1 MTLKEI
7 QIEGFNK
14 LKELNIEEPMLKSR
28 LLLSY
33 IIKRPKEYLITHLD
47 EKLTNNEIE
56 EFRNNIEKL
65 KQRIP
70 LSYVLHSKEFMK
82 LNFYVDNNVLI
93 PRADTEILVE
103 EILKYKGRKK
113 KILDL
118 CTGSG
123 AIAISLAKYMPDS
136 EITGTDISEKA
147 IKIAIENAKRNKVN
161 VHFLKSNLYNN
172 LPDGL
177 WDVIISNPPYIKSDM
192 IKKLQTEVRYEP
204 TIALDG
210 GKDGLD
216 FYRKII
222 ECAPKHLENYGML
235 ALEIGF
241 DQADEVIN
249 ILQMHKCYKNI
260 ELKKDLSGNDRVILA
275 TNHKE

>member
-123 AIAISLAKYMPDS
+123 AIGISLAKYMPDS

-222 ECAPKHLENYGML
+222 ECAPKYLENYGML